1 MADVDGLAKREEPLR
16 SVPYLHRVFGDL
28 FRVLTRPSRRCRIR
42 PPAHHSHHPKMNLNS
57 SSSNAVGGPPGHE
70 WCNRTLY
77 LSVYNLTSSY
87 TDKRNEATIVT
98 TSALMF
104 ILAAIFFNLNL
115 YSRFTQVSAIL
126 NPSIRIFL
134 STSLS
139 LFLPVMSYLFS
150 EAKNEGAATGETT
163 ELSQR
168 ARTILM
174 WMLLVELLRKK
185 VEAIGMQ
192 AYSGT
197 IERAARIGWL
207 GYLVLF
213 NLRSAGKKALYATLW
228 VFAAAKLV
236 QRFVIMELAKRSF
249 AYGRNPQL
257 LNSYMAQITVPL
269 QDDVAEQRSGR
280 DLLKQC
286 DYIVTGEEDLEKNA
300 SPDGYIF
307 PEAIKNGEATTSTPV
322 FVLVLWVLAVLVA
335 APMEMPFPF
344 PAAAV
349 PLLDAPTFVICLAP
363 GRLRGKNGGER
374 WSTQVNE
381 AYLHGSPSS
390 TRSSAGRSTPWWRL
404 PAAGG
409 EAGGSSPRPPRRA
422 LPASRTVVREQEDG
436 VWEEASATRTGGG
449 DWRVASREEEARSQ
463 GIWSLPETD
472 DLLGGGGD
480 DGPEL
485 RRLCLSFALYKLL
498 RRRLEDFPITDE
510 EARNCHGL
518 IFKGLLCSEEAGD
531 PNAAADAMFQV
542 FNDEVQFLCEYYH
555 SIHPVVLAS
564 PFFFLVNYILFPLVV
579 WALCVLTI
587 ILCSNGDV
595 RYAFDSFNS
604 DNYVVAVGIV
614 RIAICIMLK
623 IRESRSPM
631 ALYSTVDIF
640 ITILLF
646 LAFLYEQIWEFI
658 VFLLSNWFL
667 VSLLCSY
674 TRNRRWGQSLMTS
687 RAIRC
692 ILWVQSKL
700 SYPNICFKQLSV
712 LWFRRWPSSW
722 LPTVAVPE
730 EAKKMIME
738 CLASNVDRVVPRS
751 NGTLALQ
758 NHQLSDDLSSACQG
772 IGVGGLAEAIVTW
785 HIATALL
792 EARHPQQKEQKTQQT
807 QVTGGPHSS
816 RKVATSLSRYC
827 AYLVAFRPELLPDEK
842 DATERVFKETCEELK
857 KEMGCWRYYLS
868 RKAARCDKLLEMA
881 DWAPTSA
888 LRRGA
893 RLGKALITQHEGAA
907 ADDDDAAAARERVWK
922 MVADV
927 WTEVVVCAAPTGSEV
942 HVKAHREGLAQGM
955 EFITVLWAVTTHTGI
970 SGGPAPAPVPA
981 PPTTLNV

>member
-1 MADVDGLAKREEPLR
+1 
-16 SVPYLHRVFGDL
+16 
-28 FRVLTRPSRRCRIR
+28 
-42 PPAHHSHHPKMNLNS
+42 MNLNS
-57 SSSNAVGGPPGHE
+57 SSSNSVGGPPGHE

-207 GYLVLF
+207 GYLVFF

-257 LNSYMAQITVPL
+257 LDSYMAQITVPL
-269 QDDVAEQRSGR
+269 QDDVAEHQRSGR

-286 DYIVTGEEDLEKNA
+286 DYIVTGEEDLEKTA
-300 SPDGYIF
+300 GPDGYVF
-307 PEAIKNGEATTSTPV
+307 PEAIKNGDAVGITHSQKQST
-322 FVLVLWVLAVLVA
+322 LVLTKTRVV
-335 APMEMPFPF
+335 
-344 PAAAV
+344 
-349 PLLDAPTFVICLAP
+349 TI
-363 GRLRGKNGGER
+363 GE
-374 WSTQVNE
+374 
-381 AYLHGSPSS
+381 
-390 TRSSAGRSTPWWRL
+390 
-404 PAAGG
+404 
-409 EAGGSSPRPPRRA
+409 
-422 LPASRTVVREQEDG
+422 
-436 VWEEASATRTGGG
+436 
-449 DWRVASREEEARSQ
+449 
-463 GIWSLPETD
+463 IWSLPETD
-472 DLLGGGGD
+472 DLLGGGED

-510 EARNCHGL
+510 EARNCHDL
-518 IFKGLLCSEEAGD
+518 IFKGLLCSEEVGD
-531 PNAAADAMFQV
+531 TNAAADALFQV

-692 ILWVQSKL
+692 ILWVRSKL

-738 CLASNVDRVVPRS
+738 RLASNVDRVIPRS

-758 NHQLSDDLSSACQG
+758 SHQLSDDVSSACQG

-792 EARHPQQKEQKTQQT
+792 EARHPQQKEQKMQKA
-807 QVTGGPHSS
+807 TGGPHSS
-816 RKVATSLSRYC
+816 REVATSLSRYC

-868 RKAARCDKLLEMA
+868 QKAARCDKLLEMA
-881 DWAPTSA
+881 DWAPTSP

-893 RLGKALITQHEGAA
+893 RLGKALITQHGGAA
-907 ADDDDAAAARERVWK
+907 ADDDAADARERVWK

-927 WTEVVVCAAPTGSEV
+927 WTEMVVCAAPTGSEV

-970 SGGPAPAPVPA
+970 SRGPAPPPVPA
-981 PPTTLNV
+981 PPTTWNV